1 MRRTNAAAEIP
12 LHFCSFHRRF
22 SDHMTCHPPQGTG
35 EVGFEAFARWWGD
48 KSAME
53 RRRCQLVDVFDVVD
67 EGGKGAI
74 PKRAVAELLDKLGLG
89 DEVAGGGAADPDGE
103 QALRRV
109 FAEMQAGQAELDR
122 EALRAAFDLVD
133 LSG

>member
-1 MRRTNAAAEIP
+1 M
-12 LHFCSFHRRF
+12 
-22 SDHMTCHPPQGTG
+22 
-35 EVGFEAFARWWGD
+35 
-48 KSAME
+48 
-53 RRRCQLVDVFDVVD
+53 DVFDVVD

-89 DEVAGGGAADPDGE
+89 DEVAGGGAAEPDGE

-133 LSG
+133 LSGAGRIAAVRRPLRPFSRPF